1 MFSFYAFFWN
11 NDVYINEKNKYAAN
25 EILTAYLNKDFLEET
40 EDCIYELKRLYRR
53 LILSPDMD
61 YDYYKN
67 YNDNVREASALF
79 NSINKKWL
87 LILPPYNSIFRHSIT
102 TLEDVLNKHSFVFDD
117 GIDPYG
123 DPRIT
128 WDTVTET
135 GYGEQLD
142 NGNFTIR
149 LTKFIPHEPE
159 RIKEYDADMQEAL
172 LDLNR
177 AVEKFFGD
185 YIHFLEI
192 YRAVHRIFKPFLT
205 EYLHRK
211 GAFPQED
218 DLAKYF
224 EQYSLEYRD
233 PFDGIKC
240 NMSSFGYKVLK
251 DAYHQPILCE
261 KMQFSDLQSFLF
273 YDFFNGIKHNYL
285 PNQCKQCGRFFL
297 IRAGKYY
304 SYCDRPLKGEPDK
317 TCRDVGARKRYNDK
331 CKTDPVWQTYNR
343 AYKAHYARYMKKKM
357 TVTEFEQWS
366 RMASEL
372 RDKAIAEEI
381 PYEQYYEEIR
391 K

>member
-25 EILTAYLNKDFLEET
+25 EILTAYLNQDFLEEA
-40 EDCIYELKRLYRR
+40 EDCIYELKRLCRR
-53 LILSPDMD
+53 LILAADMD
-61 YDYYKN
+61 YGYYEH
-67 YNDNVREASALF
+67 YNDNVREALSLF

-87 LILPPYNSIFRHSIT
+87 LKLPPYNSIFRHSIT

-142 NGNFTIR
+142 NGNFVIR

-177 AVEKFFGD
+177 AIEKFFGG
-185 YIHFLEI
+185 YIHFLETC
-192 YRAVHRIFKPFLT
+192 RAVHRIFKPFLT

-240 NMSSFGYKVLK
+240 NMSSFGYKVLN
-251 DAYHQPILCE
+251 DAHHQPILCE

-273 YDFFNGIKHNYL
+273 YDFFNGIKRNYL

-297 IRAGKYY
+297 ICAGKYY
-304 SYCDRPLKGEPDK
+304 SYCDRPLKDEPNK
-317 TCRDVGARKRYNDK
+317 TCRDIGARKRYDDK